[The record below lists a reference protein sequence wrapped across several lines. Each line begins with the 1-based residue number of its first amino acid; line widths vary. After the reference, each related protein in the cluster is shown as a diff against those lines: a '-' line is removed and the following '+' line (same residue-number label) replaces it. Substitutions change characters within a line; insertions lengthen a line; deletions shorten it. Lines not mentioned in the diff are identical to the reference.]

1 MITMQSRHEG
11 AMLGLAVGDA
21 LGWPVEF
28 MSLDAIRERH
38 GPERLFDLVPCG
50 SHRAGTFTDDTQM
63 SLAIARAILSQ
74 GRDAEAAFI
83 TEVANEF
90 VAWSRSPENNR
101 APGRTCMA
109 ACREL
114 ARDLAWRAPG
124 RNDSKGCGTAMRTAP
139 IGLAWH
145 GDEDRIA
152 RMAAET
158 SALTHG
164 HPAAIA
170 GGVATALLV
179 HWALDAVEP
188 PGMLRRLVDRTRT
201 ISDEFVATIE
211 QVPGVLDCE
220 PESAYAVLGDA
231 WVADEAIACALYAFW
246 RSPDDYRS
254 TVVTAVNM
262 NGDSDSVGCIA
273 GAISGAYNGV
283 EAIPAPWRRTV
294 DQADQ
299 LLDVARRLLDFA
311 THREYHHS

>member
-1 MITMQSRHEG
+1 MVTIQSRYEG

-28 MSLDAIRERH
+28 MSLAAIRGRY
-38 GPERLFDLVPCG
+38 GPEGLSELVPSG

-63 SLAIARAILSQ
+63 SLALARAILSC
-74 GRDAEAAFI
+74 GRDDGAKYIA
-83 TEVANEF
+83 EVAREF

-109 ACREL
+109 ACGEL

-124 RNDSKGCGTAMRTAP
+124 HNDSKGCGTAMRTAP

-145 GDEDRIA
+145 GDEERVT
-152 RMAAET
+152 RLAAET
-158 SALTHG
+158 SLLTHG
-164 HPAAIA
+164 HAAAIA

-179 HWALDAVEP
+179 HWALEAVDPRE
-188 PGMLRRLVDRTRT
+188 MFRRLVDRTRT
-201 ISDEFVATIE
+201 ISDEFLATIE
-211 QVPGVLDCE
+211 QVPGVLDHE

-246 RSPDDYRS
+246 RSPNDYRS

-262 NGDSDSVGCIA
+262 DGDSDSVGCIA

-294 DQADQ
+294 EQADQ
-299 LLDVARRLLDFA
+299 LVNVARHLLDFA
-311 THREYHHS
+311 NAREYHHS

>member
-1 MITMQSRHEG
+1 MITMPSRYEG

-28 MSLDAIRERH
+28 MSLAAIRGRY
-38 GPERLFDLVPCG
+38 GPKGLLELVPSG

-63 SLAIARAILSQ
+63 SLALARAILSR
-74 GRDAEAAFI
+74 GRDDEAKYIA
-83 TEVANEF
+83 EVAREF

-101 APGRTCMA
+101 APGNTCMA
-109 ACREL
+109 GCREL

-124 RNDSKGCGTAMRTAP
+124 HNASKGCGTAMRTAP

-145 GDEDRIA
+145 GDEERII

-170 GGVATALLV
+170 GGVGTALLV

-188 PGMLRRLVDRTRT
+188 AEMLRRLVERTRS
-201 ISDEFVATIE
+201 ISDEFTSKIE
-211 QVPGVLDCE
+211 QVPAVLDHE

-231 WVADEAIACALYAFW
+231 WVADEALACALYAFW
-246 RSPDDYRS
+246 RSPNDYCS
-254 TVVTAVNM
+254 TVLTAVNM
-262 NGDSDSVGCIA
+262 DGDSDSVGCIA
-273 GAISGAYNGV
+273 GAISGAYNGA
-283 EAIPAPWRRTV
+283 EAIPPHWRRTV
-294 DQADQ
+294 EQADELVGVARQ
-299 LLDVARRLLDFA
+299 LLDF
-311 THREYHHS
+311 TSGRESHHS